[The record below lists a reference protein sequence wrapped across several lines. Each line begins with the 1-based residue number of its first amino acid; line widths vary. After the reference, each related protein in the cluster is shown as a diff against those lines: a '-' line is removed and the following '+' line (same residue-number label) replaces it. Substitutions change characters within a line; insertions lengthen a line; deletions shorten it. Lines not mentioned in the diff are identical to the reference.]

1 MKYIFLRFPGG
12 RAKALT
18 LSYDDGYTYDLHLAE
33 ILGRYDMKCTFN
45 IFSDLLTKEPGENRL
60 DAAQMRSL
68 IDAGH
73 EIAVHGASHVA
84 NGLQTTVGGISEAYE
99 SRKAI
104 ERELNIIS
112 RGYAYPNSGINDFT
126 SGMTYEKV
134 RRYLCDLGFS
144 YARSD
149 EREFDYFRVPEDWFN
164 WCPTAHHNNKHLFEY
179 VDLFINDDPNG
190 DDGKGGLPMLFHI
203 FGHTVEFE
211 HDNNWDRIESI
222 CEKLGGRD
230 DTWYATNIEVY
241 DYVQDFLRL
250 QLSLDQTLAY
260 NPSAQPVWVQADR
273 KVCRIDPGK
282 TVSLI

>member
-1 MKYIFLRFPGG
+1 MNYIYLRFPDGKG
-12 RAKALT
+12 KALT
-18 LSYDDGYTYDLHLAE
+18 FSYDDGYIYDLRLAG
-33 ILGRYDMKCTFN
+33 ILGRNGMKCTFN
-45 IFSDLLTKEPGENRL
+45 IFSDILSKGYGQDRLSVRQMKE
-60 DAAQMRSL
+60 L
-68 IDAGH
+68 IEMGH
-73 EIAVHGASHVA
+73 EIAVHGAAHIA
-84 NGLQTTVGGISEAYE
+84 NGLQTSVGGISETYE

-126 SGMTYEKV
+126 SGTTYEKI

-149 EREFDYFRVPEDWFN
+149 EKVFDYFRIPEDWYN
-164 WCPTAHHNNKHLFEY
+164 WCPTAHHDNKHIHEY
-179 VDLFINDDPNG
+179 ADLFINGDPNG
-190 DDGKGGLPMLFHI
+190 YDGKKGLPMLFHI

-211 HDNNWDRIESI
+211 RKNNWDHIESL
-222 CEKLGGRD
+222 CEKLGGRK

-250 QLSLDQTLAY
+250 RFSLDQTLVY
-260 NPSAQPVWVQADR
+260 NPSAQPVWVQADK